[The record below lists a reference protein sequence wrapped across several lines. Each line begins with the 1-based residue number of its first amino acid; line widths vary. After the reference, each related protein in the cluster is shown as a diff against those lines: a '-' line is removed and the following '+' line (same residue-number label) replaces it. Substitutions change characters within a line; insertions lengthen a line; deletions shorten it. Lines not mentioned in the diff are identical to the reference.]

1 MRFLHTSDWHLG
13 RSFHGASLLEEQAA
27 ALARMVELARE
38 GEVDAVLIAGD
49 IYDRAIPPAEAV
61 RLFNDTL
68 VELRGTGAVVVA
80 IAGNHDSHVRVSV
93 YDPLLSAFG
102 VSIRG
107 DVRRAERP
115 VIVIPKRGGAPV
127 AIYPLPY
134 LDPSV
139 DGPALAGTEWERAA
153 AHGSVSDRLYDG
165 FVSDGSVSVG
175 VADGFVVDGIADG
188 AVIGDSL
195 GGDVA
200 QGVLFDGLKLDASEG
215 NAPEGSVLAL
225 PRATATDPPAGRLRH
240 EHVTRLALARLR
252 RDLQTRPGHRSVVVA
267 HTFVAG
273 GVGCES
279 ERELTVGN
287 VDRVSVEAFAGF
299 DAVALGHLH
308 RAQELDGPRLAY
320 CGSPLPYSFS
330 EEGQR
335 KSVRLVELGADGPP
349 RVEVVPLEVGR
360 PLATIEGEIEQL
372 LRDPALE
379 KAEGARVRVILT
391 DEALPLQAKARLQR
405 RFPHIAELRHRPPEV
420 ERCSISE
427 RHRRVRQTASPLDLL
442 TAFFTD
448 QQGRPA
454 TAVEEQL
461 LRRALEAAG
470 GDGGD
475 DSHGIKEHSSREQSS
490 SGSSSRSDS
499 RSGGGG
505 GGRESGSGSSVI
517 VGRVSGSGGRDSGS
531 GGRDSSG
538 EDNGGAGGD
547 NGGAGEDNGSNNGA
561 RGGGDRGKSGGGMS
575 DSCGGEEP

>member
-27 ALARMVELARE
+27 ALARMVELARD

-68 VELRGTGAVVVA
+68 ARLRETGAAVVA

-107 DVRRAERP
+107 DVRRADQP
-115 VIVIPKRGGAPV
+115 VIVSPRRGGAPV

-134 LDPSV
+134 LDPAV
-139 DGPALAGTEWERAA
+139 DGPALAGLDRAEAAVPGFDREGAAGGGSASGGFGSGDGDCAQGALFEAADLDAPAGAA
-153 AHGSVSDRLYDG
+153 AASP
-165 FVSDGSVSVG
+165 
-175 VADGFVVDGIADG
+175 
-188 AVIGDSL
+188 
-195 GGDVA
+195 GG
-200 QGVLFDGLKLDASEG
+200 
-215 NAPEGSVLAL
+215 
-225 PRATATDPPAGRLRH
+225 GRLRH
-240 EHVTRLALARLR
+240 EDVTRLALARLR
-252 RDLQTRPGHRSVVVA
+252 RDLRGRPGHRSVLVA

-273 GVGCES
+273 GQPSES

-320 CGSPLPYSFS
+320 SGSPLPYSFS
-330 EEGQR
+330 EQGQR
-335 KSVRLVELGADGPP
+335 KSVRLVALSADGTPT
-349 RVEVVPLEVGR
+349 VELLPLEVGR
-360 PLATIEGEIEQL
+360 PLATIEGPIEQL

-379 KAEGARVRVILT
+379 AVVGAWLRVILT

-405 RFPHIAELRHRPPEV
+405 RFPHIAELRHQPPRA
-420 ERCSISE
+420 ERFSASE
-427 RHRRVRQTASPLDLL
+427 RHQRVRQAASPLDLL

-454 TAVEEQL
+454 TAAEDRL

-470 GDGGD
+470 G
-475 DSHGIKEHSSREQSS
+475 EEA
-490 SGSSSRSDS
+490 SGA
-499 RSGGGG
+499 
-505 GGRESGSGSSVI
+505 V
-517 VGRVSGSGGRDSGS
+517 
-531 GGRDSSG
+531 
-538 EDNGGAGGD
+538 
-547 NGGAGEDNGSNNGA
+547 
-561 RGGGDRGKSGGGMS
+561 
-575 DSCGGEEP
+575 GGEP